1 MNLEIL
7 ENPIEEVS
15 RFILATNLKKVTKK
29 GLVDFNLEDSYSS
42 NSNWN
47 GKKLTIKKT
56 GLYKI
61 SWGFYQ
67 KAILTFYNNL
77 ETELALIIN
86 NKEYAEIAK
95 ITKNTPA
102 YYAVKS
108 SKKIV
113 PIYLKETDV
122 LHLKTGVLNAEQPNI
137 CEVYFKV
144 EKM

>member
-1 MNLEIL
+1 MSLEIL
-7 ENPIEEVS
+7 ENPIKEQS
-15 RFILATNLKKVTKK
+15 CFILETSLKKATKN
-29 GLVDFNLEDSYSS
+29 GLVNFNIEESYSS

-47 GKKLTIKKT
+47 GKKLTIEKT

-86 NKEYAEIAK
+86 KKEYVEIAK

-113 PIYLKETDV
+113 PIYLKKADE
-122 LHLKTGVLNAEQPNI
+122 LSLKASFLNAVKPNI
-137 CEVYFKV
+137 NEVYFKV